1 MASTSLLT
9 PAPAQLSEAAERVH
23 VEVREFLAAEL
34 AAGSFTTRV
43 DTWRS
48 GLDPVFCRMLG
59 DRG

>member
-1 MASTSLLT
+1 LT
-9 PAPAQLSEAAERVH
+9 PAPTQLSEAAERVH